1 MHLKKAIEKLNYLVN
16 NEPDDLSKYAI
27 AHSMLAGFE
36 AENRNSDGSMIDGYA
51 EEKISSV
58 RIQFTMLCGIGED
71 GYTEDKIRENLR
83 SDLYKL
89 ELIISSDGL
98 SLEPPSAKI

>member
-1 MHLKKAIEKLNYLVN
+1 MHLQKAIERLNYLIDN
-16 NEPDDLSKYAI
+16 KPNDLSKHAI
-27 AHSMLAGFE
+27 AHSLLSGFE
-36 AENRNSDGSMIDGYA
+36 AENRNIDGAMIDGYA

-58 RIQFTMLCGIGED
+58 RIWFNMLCGIGED

-89 ELIISSDGL
+89 ELIISSDDL
-98 SLEPPSAKI
+98 SLELPSAKI